1 MFNSKKNIV
10 MIAVMAVLIL
20 LALYL
25 CRDDIMDMVGL
36 NSQPR
41 MIMPELTAQSNI
53 TPKKN
58 EELDNQPQ
66 KNAEKSEP
74 EIVVSNEV
82 KVPLVRNDNGFIN
95 LEKVEDYAQ
104 SVNSMGELSDLR
116 NQAEILKARTELTK
130 EQVNFETEKQ
140 NLINLLT
147 PKPLFTP
154 EKDSKKDDEKNNELM
169 DMIKKQQEQ
178 IDNMRDQNAV
188 KTDETVKKAAV
199 PALPVDNGITLLSV
213 QKTGKSYVAVIRDNE
228 TRKIVKTG
236 DKLGEEYISSIGKN
250 GITMVSGKK
259 YNF

>member
-1 MFNSKKNIV
+1 MFKSKKNII
-10 MIAVMAVLIL
+10 MTAVMAVLIL

-25 CRDDIMDMVGL
+25 CRDDIMDMAGL
-36 NSQPR
+36 NSQPQVT
-41 MIMPELTAQSNI
+41 MPELTAQSNI
-53 TPKKN
+53 LPKKI
-58 EELDNQPQ
+58 EKLDNQSQ
-66 KNAEKSEP
+66 KNIEKSEP
-74 EIVVSNEV
+74 EIVASKEI
-82 KVPLVRNDNGFIN
+82 KVLPKNDNGFIN

-104 SVNSMGELSDLR
+104 SINSMGELSDLR

-130 EQVNFETEKQ
+130 EQVNFEIEKQ

-154 EKDSKKDDEKNNELM
+154 EKDSKKDDERDNELM
-169 DMIKKQQEQ
+169 EMIKKQQEQ

-188 KTDETVKKAAV
+188 KTDETVKKAAA
-199 PALPVDNGITLLSV
+199 PELPVDNGITLLSV
-213 QKTGKSYVAVIRDNE
+213 QKNGKFYVAVVRDNG

-250 GITMVSGKK
+250 GIIMVSGKR